1 MSQLAWQK
9 SSFSE
14 PGGDT
19 CVEVAL
25 DRIGILRLRES
36 VTPGAVA
43 TLAPSA
49 LVALVDWAKGEA
61 TSGG

>member
-1 MSQLAWQK
+1 MSQLTWQK

-25 DRIGILRLRES
+25 DRIGLRLRES
-36 VTPGAVA
+36 VTPGTVA

-49 LVALVDWAKGEA
+49 LVALVDWAKGRA
-61 TSGG
+61 TSVG